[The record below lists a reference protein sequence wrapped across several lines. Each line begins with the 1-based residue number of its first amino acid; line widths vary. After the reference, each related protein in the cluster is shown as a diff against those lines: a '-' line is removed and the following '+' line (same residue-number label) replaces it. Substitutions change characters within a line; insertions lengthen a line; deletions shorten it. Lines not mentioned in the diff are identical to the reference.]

1 MPAMAAM
8 AAVTAATGKGLY
20 VSPDSVFYVGSAR
33 NLLGG
38 SGLRSPPGLQPL
50 GHFPP
55 LFSLVLAAVG
65 RAGIDPLDAAR
76 VVNVVVVGATVVL
89 VGLVLRALTGSL
101 PAALIGAT
109 LTAAA
114 VDVLTFSAAAL
125 SEPLFVLLALAG
137 LVALAVYLQDRRP
150 ALLMAAGALVALAVL
165 TRYVGVALTVAGV
178 AVLLWRGAERRGH
191 GAVDAALFGLIA
203 LLPAGAWVA
212 WAGSADGTGARTVA
226 LHMFNRT
233 YLGQAVRPLAR
244 WLVPWPGPPAG
255 PLIALVVGTAA
266 VVFLRRHAR
275 PQLAGPM
282 SLSAFPSLS
291 VVFAVVY
298 LAVLVANR
306 VLIDATG
313 RLDARFLMP
322 LHVVAVLL
330 IVPIG
335 YRVGSARTRGH
346 SAVAFAAGALVV
358 AQVVAGVAWAAGGLT
373 DDGTRRRGYTARAWR
388 ESSIVDRVRSVEPA
402 APVYSNGFD
411 AIFFLTGRVVH
422 PIPAEKDYLTNRPNP
437 GFIQELNALRADL
450 ERTGGLL
457 VYFDAVAARR
467 SFLPSRVELERA
479 LPLEVVATDAVG
491 TVYRLR

>member
-1 MPAMAAM
+1 MVAM

-65 RAGIDPLDAAR
+65 RTGLDPLDAAR
-76 VVNVVVVGATVVL
+76 VVNVVVMGATVLL

-137 LVALAVYLQDRRP
+137 LIVLSVYLDRRRP
-150 ALLMAAGALVALAVL
+150 AALVAASALVSLAVL
-165 TRYVGVALTVAGV
+165 TRYVGVALIVAGI
-178 AVLLWRGAERRGH
+178 ALLLWRGTERRWH
-191 GAVDAALFGLIA
+191 GAVDGALFAAIA
-203 LLPAGAWVA
+203 LVPALGWLA
-212 WAGSADGTGARTVA
+212 WAGRVGGSGGRDVA
-226 LHMFNRT
+226 LHLFGAG
-233 YLGQAVRPLAR
+233 YLAQAPRPLAR
-244 WLVPWPGPPAG
+244 WVVPGLGSPMGPVV
-255 PLIALVVGTAA
+255 ALAVVVAA
-266 VVFLRRHAR
+266 VAFARRHAPFLRRTSELPAL
-275 PQLAGPM
+275 LA
-282 SLSAFPSLS
+282 
-291 VVFAVVY
+291 VFAVVY

-306 VLIDATG
+306 ALIDATG

-322 LHVVAVLL
+322 LHVVAILL
-330 IVPIG
+330 AVPAV
-335 YRVGSARTRGH
+335 YRLRAERV
-346 SAVAFAAGALVV
+346 VAIAAGALVV
-358 AQVVAGVAWAAGGLT
+358 AQVVGGLVWVASGLT

-388 ESSIVDRVRSVEPA
+388 ESSIVAQVSLVDPA
-402 APVYSNGFD
+402 ERVYSNGFD
-411 AIFFLTGRVVH
+411 VIFFLTGRVVH
-422 PIPAEKDYLTNRPNP
+422 PIPVEKDYLTDRPNP
-437 GFIQELNALRADL
+437 RFSQEIATMRADL
-450 ERTGGLL
+450 EGTGGLL
-457 VYFDAVAARR
+457 VYFDAVTARR
-467 SFLPSRVELERA
+467 SYLPSRVELERA